1 MAEFKLGRLKFWWK
15 GEWQTGQAYVKD
27 DVVRF
32 GGKSYVCTGAHTSG
46 TDNDSFYTALE
57 TAPFKWELMTDGVQW
72 AGAWTTGSYYK
83 VGDVVKYGSDTY
95 ICTMGHTANEF
106 FADQEADGW
115 DNFVNGV
122 GLEGA
127 WDSEYQYQAG
137 DIVRLG
143 GNSYLAQRDNI
154 NANPVTATDDWGIFV
169 HGLNYLGSWSGST
182 TYYPGDVVKVAS
194 SSYVAK
200 QTNTNHNPSA
210 DLTQTYW
217 DTLVQGADSSVLT
230 TAGDMA
236 YYQSTGAV
244 RLPKGVDNSVLQI
257 DPVTHLPKWESN
269 VIIPGNLTVDG
280 DAHIVNG
287 DVYQLQLASKS
298 IFGKG
303 DLEHMPFDQFA
314 KYVGSQG
321 YNLNTLVT
329 EMRFDEDSDTAK
341 LFFRPVRFL
350 QKDEW
355 QAAVQLGNTPAAK
368 SAVQMTVYQTD
379 NTPKLSAPKAE
390 KPAVAEAVEEPK
402 KREEKKAQP
411 SEKKD
416 LKAIMGDWS
425 TDDE

>member
-1 MAEFKLGRLKFWWK
+1 MSDVALFKNNLPDYLK
-15 GEWQTGQAYVKD
+15 EVQLD
-27 DVVRF
+27 DVTKALA
-32 GGKSYVCTGAHTSG
+32 GGGSKRISLRGSKFRLVVNGDEVSTSKNDKMEIVIVNAAKDVARQFYAKSYNK
-46 TDNDSFYTALE
+46 DE
-57 TAPFKWELMTDGVQW
+57 ITAPDCWSNDGIAADKSIEKPQHHNC
-72 AGAWTTGSYYK
+72 AECPQNIKGS
-83 VGDVVKYGSDTY
+83 GQGESRA
-95 ICTMGHTANEF
+95 CRHF
-106 FADQEADGW
+106 R
-115 DNFVNGV
+115 
-122 GLEGA
+122 
-127 WDSEYQYQAG
+127 
-137 DIVRLG
+137 RL
-143 GNSYLAQRDNI
+143 A
-154 NANPVTATDDWGIFV
+154 
-169 HGLNYLGSWSGST
+169 
-182 TYYPGDVVKVAS
+182 VA
-194 SSYVAK
+194 
-200 QTNTNHNPSA
+200 
-210 DLTQTYW
+210 
-217 DTLVQGADSSVLT
+217 
-230 TAGDMA
+230 MA
-236 YYQSTGAV
+236 H
-244 RLPKGVDNSVLQI
+244 D
-257 DPVTHLPKWESN
+257 
-269 VIIPGNLTVDG
+269 
-280 DAHIVNG
+280 VNG

>member
-1 MAEFKLGRLKFWWK
+1 MSNAVSIFRDEKAVTVAAPQGVDEITRRLLGGGGTPIKRISIK
-15 GEWQTGQAYVKD
+15 GGKWRMMMSGEQIATSNSD
-27 DVVRF
+27 TLDVV
-32 GGKSYVCTGAHTSG
+32 
-46 TDNDSFYTALE
+46 
-57 TAPFKWELMTDGVQW
+57 
-72 AGAWTTGSYYK
+72 
-83 VGDVVKYGSDTY
+83 
-95 ICTMGHTANEF
+95 
-106 FADQEADGW
+106 
-115 DNFVNGV
+115 
-122 GLEGA
+122 
-127 WDSEYQYQAG
+127 
-137 DIVRLG
+137 
-143 GNSYLAQRDNI
+143 
-154 NANPVTATDDWGIFV
+154 
-169 HGLNYLGSWSGST
+169 
-182 TYYPGDVVKVAS
+182 
-194 SSYVAK
+194 
-200 QTNTNHNPSA
+200 
-210 DLTQTYW
+210 
-217 DTLVQGADSSVLT
+217 
-230 TAGDMA
+230 
-236 YYQSTGAV
+236 
-244 RLPKGVDNSVLQI
+244 
-257 DPVTHLPKWESN
+257 
-269 VIIPGNLTVDG
+269 
-280 DAHIVNG
+280 IVNAAPHVSRSWYKEGYTGKNPGAPDCWSNDGIAPDKSIKEAQHHNCAECPQNIKGSGQGESRACRHFRRLAVALAHDLHG

-303 DLEHMPFDQFA
+303 DLDHMPFDQFA

-411 SEKKD
+411 TEKKD

>member
-1 MAEFKLGRLKFWWK
+1 MLFRSESRACRHFRRL
-15 GEWQTGQAYVKD
+15 AVAL
-27 DVVRF
+27 
-32 GGKSYVCTGAHTSG
+32 AH
-46 TDNDSFYTALE
+46 
-57 TAPFKWELMTDGVQW
+57 
-72 AGAWTTGSYYK
+72 
-83 VGDVVKYGSDTY
+83 
-95 ICTMGHTANEF
+95 
-106 FADQEADGW
+106 
-115 DNFVNGV
+115 
-122 GLEGA
+122 
-127 WDSEYQYQAG
+127 
-137 DIVRLG
+137 
-143 GNSYLAQRDNI
+143 
-154 NANPVTATDDWGIFV
+154 
-169 HGLNYLGSWSGST
+169 
-182 TYYPGDVVKVAS
+182 
-194 SSYVAK
+194 
-200 QTNTNHNPSA
+200 
-210 DLTQTYW
+210 DL
-217 DTLVQGADSSVLT
+217 
-230 TAGDMA
+230 
-236 YYQSTGAV
+236 
-244 RLPKGVDNSVLQI
+244 
-257 DPVTHLPKWESN
+257 H
-269 VIIPGNLTVDG
+269 
-280 DAHIVNG
+280 G

-411 SEKKD
+411 TEKKD

>member
-1 MAEFKLGRLKFWWK
+1 MSDVALFKNNLPDYLK
-15 GEWQTGQAYVKD
+15 EVQLD
-27 DVVRF
+27 DVTKALS
-32 GGKSYVCTGAHTSG
+32 GGGSKRISLRGSKFRLVVNGDEVSTSKNDKMEIVIVNAAKDVARQFYAKSYNK
-46 TDNDSFYTALE
+46 DE
-57 TAPFKWELMTDGVQW
+57 ITAPDCWSNDGIAADKSIEKPQHHNC
-72 AGAWTTGSYYK
+72 AECPQNIKGS
-83 VGDVVKYGSDTY
+83 GQGESRA
-95 ICTMGHTANEF
+95 CRHF
-106 FADQEADGW
+106 R
-115 DNFVNGV
+115 
-122 GLEGA
+122 
-127 WDSEYQYQAG
+127 
-137 DIVRLG
+137 RLAVA
-143 GNSYLAQRDNI
+143 LA
-154 NANPVTATDDWGIFV
+154 
-169 HGLNYLGSWSGST
+169 H
-182 TYYPGDVVKVAS
+182 
-194 SSYVAK
+194 
-200 QTNTNHNPSA
+200 
-210 DLTQTYW
+210 DL
-217 DTLVQGADSSVLT
+217 
-230 TAGDMA
+230 
-236 YYQSTGAV
+236 
-244 RLPKGVDNSVLQI
+244 
-257 DPVTHLPKWESN
+257 H
-269 VIIPGNLTVDG
+269 
-280 DAHIVNG
+280 G

-303 DLEHMPFDQFA
+303 DLDHMPFDQFA

>member
-1 MAEFKLGRLKFWWK
+1 MSDVTLFKNNLPDYLK
-15 GEWQTGQAYVKD
+15 EVQLD
-27 DVVRF
+27 DVTKALS
-32 GGKSYVCTGAHTSG
+32 GGGSKRISLRGSKFRLVVNGDEVSTSKNDKMEIVIVNAAKDVARQFYAKSYNK
-46 TDNDSFYTALE
+46 DE
-57 TAPFKWELMTDGVQW
+57 ITAPDCWSNDGIAADKSIEKPQHHNC
-72 AGAWTTGSYYK
+72 AECPQNIKGS
-83 VGDVVKYGSDTY
+83 GQGESRA
-95 ICTMGHTANEF
+95 CRHF
-106 FADQEADGW
+106 R
-115 DNFVNGV
+115 
-122 GLEGA
+122 
-127 WDSEYQYQAG
+127 
-137 DIVRLG
+137 RLAVA
-143 GNSYLAQRDNI
+143 LA
-154 NANPVTATDDWGIFV
+154 
-169 HGLNYLGSWSGST
+169 H
-182 TYYPGDVVKVAS
+182 
-194 SSYVAK
+194 
-200 QTNTNHNPSA
+200 
-210 DLTQTYW
+210 DL
-217 DTLVQGADSSVLT
+217 
-230 TAGDMA
+230 
-236 YYQSTGAV
+236 
-244 RLPKGVDNSVLQI
+244 
-257 DPVTHLPKWESN
+257 H
-269 VIIPGNLTVDG
+269 
-280 DAHIVNG
+280 G

>member
-1 MAEFKLGRLKFWWK
+1 MSDVTLFKNNLPDYLK
-15 GEWQTGQAYVKD
+15 EVQLD
-27 DVVRF
+27 DVTKALS
-32 GGKSYVCTGAHTSG
+32 GGGSKRISLRGSKFRLVVNGDEVSTSKNDKMEIVIVNAAKDVARQFYAKSYNK
-46 TDNDSFYTALE
+46 DE
-57 TAPFKWELMTDGVQW
+57 ITAPDCWSNDGIAADKSIEKPQHHNC
-72 AGAWTTGSYYK
+72 AECPQNIKGS
-83 VGDVVKYGSDTY
+83 GQGESRA
-95 ICTMGHTANEF
+95 CRHF
-106 FADQEADGW
+106 R
-115 DNFVNGV
+115 
-122 GLEGA
+122 
-127 WDSEYQYQAG
+127 
-137 DIVRLG
+137 RLAVA
-143 GNSYLAQRDNI
+143 LA
-154 NANPVTATDDWGIFV
+154 
-169 HGLNYLGSWSGST
+169 H
-182 TYYPGDVVKVAS
+182 
-194 SSYVAK
+194 
-200 QTNTNHNPSA
+200 
-210 DLTQTYW
+210 DL
-217 DTLVQGADSSVLT
+217 
-230 TAGDMA
+230 
-236 YYQSTGAV
+236 
-244 RLPKGVDNSVLQI
+244 
-257 DPVTHLPKWESN
+257 H
-269 VIIPGNLTVDG
+269 
-280 DAHIVNG
+280 G

-411 SEKKD
+411 TEKKD

>member
-1 MAEFKLGRLKFWWK
+1 MSDVALFKNNLPDYLK
-15 GEWQTGQAYVKD
+15 EVQLD
-27 DVVRF
+27 DVTKALS
-32 GGKSYVCTGAHTSG
+32 GGGSKRISLRGSKFRLVVNGDEVSTSKNDKMEIVIVNAAKDVARQFYAKSYNK
-46 TDNDSFYTALE
+46 DE
-57 TAPFKWELMTDGVQW
+57 ITAPDCWSNDGIAADKSIEKPQHHNC
-72 AGAWTTGSYYK
+72 AECPQNIKGS
-83 VGDVVKYGSDTY
+83 GQGESRA
-95 ICTMGHTANEF
+95 CRHF
-106 FADQEADGW
+106 R
-115 DNFVNGV
+115 
-122 GLEGA
+122 
-127 WDSEYQYQAG
+127 
-137 DIVRLG
+137 RLAVA
-143 GNSYLAQRDNI
+143 LA
-154 NANPVTATDDWGIFV
+154 
-169 HGLNYLGSWSGST
+169 H
-182 TYYPGDVVKVAS
+182 
-194 SSYVAK
+194 
-200 QTNTNHNPSA
+200 
-210 DLTQTYW
+210 DL
-217 DTLVQGADSSVLT
+217 
-230 TAGDMA
+230 
-236 YYQSTGAV
+236 
-244 RLPKGVDNSVLQI
+244 
-257 DPVTHLPKWESN
+257 H
-269 VIIPGNLTVDG
+269 
-280 DAHIVNG
+280 G

-355 QAAVQLGNTPAAK
+355 QSAVQLGNTPAAK

-411 SEKKD
+411 TEKKD